1 MLRISDNVLPRA
13 SIHQNNQGS
22 EVGTGLGQTHG
33 RRDSAKRQISRLGSL
48 LGTQAP
54 RQHEGGPLLCGT
66 GSGWFLASLLKWP
79 CPAQWG

>member
-54 RQHEGGPLLCGT
+54 RQHEGGPL
-66 GSGWFLASLLKWP
+66 
-79 CPAQWG
+79 WGGEQRGRLEQ